1 MKLKLKKGQTS
12 EFIGITLLVIV
23 LVFILLFSKLSQ
35 GRNRLIRTEGSVSE
49 FKNMFIA
56 TSVTKFPYITN
67 KGVSI
72 NEMMGAFMCY
82 KQEKVDY
89 GSLGEIEVIAFPREQ
104 LDELYGNGNWKLELD
119 ESYCLDSNV
128 LIPEKCDFFKKEFI
142 TYEFY
147 FSLPCKVEI
156 SYGKIYLS
164 I

>member
-1 MKLKLKKGQTS
+1 MKNKKTGQTS

-23 LVFILLFSKLSQ
+23 LVIILMFSKLNQ
-35 GRNRLIRTEGSVSE
+35 GRSRLIRTEDSVSE
-49 FKNMFIA
+49 FKNIFIA
-56 TSVTKFPYITN
+56 TSVTKFPYITD

-89 GSLGEIEVIAFPREQ
+89 GELGEIEVIDFPRQQ
-104 LDELYGNGNWKLELD
+104 LNELYGEGNWRLELD
-119 ESYCLDSNV
+119 GSYCIDSES
-128 LIPEKCDFFKKEFI
+128 LKPEKCDFFKKEYV

-147 FSLPCKVEI
+147 FALPCKI
-156 SYGKIYLS
+156 AINYGKIYLS